1 MALSEYSVRTVV
13 HVVHRAAS
21 PIYPPV
27 RPHADPPHIRL
38 GNMTQT
44 AREGESLTV
53 SVPVRANPPVDSF
66 EWFRLP
72 PAPHLLFELRVGEQH
87 LSILTQRGAHQSF
100 GPLSTELTPYNT
112 VLNCTV
118 LVEL

>member
-1 MALSEYSVRTVV
+1 
-13 HVVHRAAS
+13 
-21 PIYPPV
+21 
-27 RPHADPPHIRL
+27 
-38 GNMTQT
+38 MTQT

-87 LSILTQRGAHQSF
+87 SSILTQRGAHQSS
-100 GPLSTELTPYNT
+100 GPLSTKLTLYST
-112 VLNCTV
+112 VQY
-118 LVEL
+118 